1 MRQIELLQQLIR
13 FKSITPTDN
22 GCLKFLDQLLQDIG
36 FECHLIKFQEEGLEP
51 VQNLYARL
59 GKKGRNFCFAG
70 HVDVVP
76 PGKKAEWY
84 VPPFSGDEVDGY
96 IYGRGAVDMKGAL
109 AAFIEA
115 VRRGLDQNIINQ
127 ENSISLLLT
136 ADEEGIAINGTKKMV
151 PWLESR
157 NERIDLCII
166 GEPTSTNRIGDTIK
180 IGARGSITLTIEVI
194 GKQGHVAYNQLAE
207 NPIPILA
214 NIIKELKSISLD
226 NGNLHFQPSNLEFT
240 NLSVGNEAENV
251 IPSAA
256 KARCNIRFGN
266 MHTSKSL
273 VAWVEKICEKYTNN
287 FHLKWH
293 SSGEAFIT
301 NYERLAPIVT
311 AAIKEVA
318 NIDPQIN
325 TLGGTSDARFLTRYC
340 PTVEI
345 GLLNK
350 TAHQI
355 NECVSLEDLE
365 LLTSIYLKILQK
377 CDIFK

>member
-180 IGARGSITLTIEVI
+180 IG
-194 GKQGHVAYNQLAE
+194 
-207 NPIPILA
+207 
-214 NIIKELKSISLD
+214 
-226 NGNLHFQPSNLEFT
+226 
-240 NLSVGNEAENV
+240 
-251 IPSAA
+251 
-256 KARCNIRFGN
+256 
-266 MHTSKSL
+266 
-273 VAWVEKICEKYTNN
+273 
-287 FHLKWH
+287 
-293 SSGEAFIT
+293 
-301 NYERLAPIVT
+301 
-311 AAIKEVA
+311 
-318 NIDPQIN
+318 
-325 TLGGTSDARFLTRYC
+325 
-340 PTVEI
+340 
-345 GLLNK
+345 
-350 TAHQI
+350 
-355 NECVSLEDLE
+355 
-365 LLTSIYLKILQK
+365 
-377 CDIFK
+377 